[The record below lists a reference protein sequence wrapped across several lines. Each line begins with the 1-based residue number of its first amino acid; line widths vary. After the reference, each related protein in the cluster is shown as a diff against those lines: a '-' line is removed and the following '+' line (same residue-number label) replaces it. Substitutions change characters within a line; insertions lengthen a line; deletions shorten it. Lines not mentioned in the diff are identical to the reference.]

1 MSDFFDAD
9 KDIEFDS
16 EGDAFRIT
24 TTTTAPQ
31 TTEALI
37 QRAYDHVA
45 SGRSMPLSSSVIVAR
60 DEMLDLLEMARER
73 LPGEVRDARWLLK
86 ERDDFL
92 AKCQR
97 EANEIMDDARSE
109 AQKMVQRT
117 EIVRQ
122 ANQVAQRILE
132 DAREEAR
139 RLRHSAEDYCDQKL
153 AAFEI
158 VLDRTIKTVKAGR
171 AKLSVTPALT
181 GLVAGAEENNQAE
194 VDQSHKQVGE
204 ERFFDQDIE

>member
-16 EGDAFRIT
+16 ESDVFRIT
-24 TTTTAPQ
+24 TTTTAPM

-45 SGRSMPLSSSVIVAR
+45 SGRSMPLSSSVIVAK
-60 DEMLDLLEMARER
+60 DEMLDLLEQARER

-132 DAREEAR
+132 DAREESR
-139 RLRHSAEDYCDQKL
+139 RLKNSAEDYCDQKL

-158 VLDRTIKTVKAGR
+158 VLDRTVKTVKAGR

-181 GLVAGAEENNQAE
+181 GIVAGAEEENAAE
-194 VDQSHKQVGE
+194 VDERHKQVGE